1 MIDIINDFQSIDDDL
16 EQIFKIRPMIQDC
29 LLYRQSINEY
39 QKMMKQAMMTEMK
52 NLFNV
57 EMIIDQIELKLLRKE
72 QLPPITETSGIGP
85 QV

>member
-1 MIDIINDFQSIDDDL
+1 M

-72 QLPPITETSGIGP
+72 QLPPITEISGIGP

>member
-1 MIDIINDFQSIDDDL
+1 MIDIINDFLSIDDDL

-29 LLYRQSINEY
+29 LLYRASINEY